1 MVKPILETG
10 KTMAMN
16 LLASLRW
23 IFVTA
28 VCFSSLLAVAD
39 SEGYS
44 LGAGDVI
51 RINVYGEPDLSFDAM
66 LVGESGKISYPFLG
80 EIIVKGVTLSQLEDK
95 LLSGLQPDF
104 LIDPKISVSIVE
116 YRPFYISGE
125 VTTPGSYPYKP
136 GLKLRQAVSM
146 AKGFTER
153 ASQTKIYVVHDT
165 DPNAKRNKADLNYNV
180 RPGDTITVEESFF

>member
-1 MVKPILETG
+1 
-10 KTMAMN
+10 
-16 LLASLRW
+16 LRW
-23 IFVTA
+23 AITA
-28 VCFSSLLAVAD
+28 VLFFSSLLVIAD

-51 RINVYGEPDLSFDAM
+51 RINVYGEPDLSFDSM

-80 EIIVKGVTLSQLEDK
+80 EIIVKGITLSQLENK
-95 LLSGLQPDF
+95 LLSGLKPDF

-146 AKGFTER
+146 AQGFTER

-165 DPNAKRNKADLNYNV
+165 DPSAKRHKADLSYNV